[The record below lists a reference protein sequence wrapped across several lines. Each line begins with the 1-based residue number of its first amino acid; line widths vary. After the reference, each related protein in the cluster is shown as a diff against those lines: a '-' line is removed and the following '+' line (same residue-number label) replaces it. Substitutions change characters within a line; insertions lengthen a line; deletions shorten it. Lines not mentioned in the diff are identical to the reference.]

1 MKYKNILKG
10 AFIERPNRF
19 IAKVIADGCEHTV
32 HVKNTGR
39 CRELLVNGCTVYLE
53 ESDNPQR
60 KTRFDL
66 VAVEKIRED
75 GSILLVNMDSQSPN
89 TAAFEWVISS
99 GMFSADAEV
108 RREVKH
114 GDSRFDLYVRDGA
127 RQAFIEVKGVTLER
141 DGVAMFPDAP
151 TVRGVK
157 HLRGLVDAVAE
168 GYEAYV
174 LFVIQMKG
182 VSSFTPNRETDPA
195 FAEALRNAAKAG
207 VKVLA
212 RDCIVTPDTMTVD
225 EEVSVSL

>member
-39 CRELLVNGCTVYLE
+39 CRELLVKGCTVYLE

-75 GSILLVNMDSQSPN
+75 GSVLLVNMDSQSPN

-127 RQAFIEVKGVTLER
+127 RQAFIEVKGVTLELG
-141 DGVAMFPDAP
+141 GVALFPDAP

-182 VSSFTPNRETDPA
+182 VSSFTPNRDTDPA
-195 FAEALRNAAKAG
+195 FCAALRNAAKAG

-212 RDCIVTPDTMTVD
+212 RDCIITPDTMTVD
-225 EEVSVSL
+225 GEVPVSL

>member
-1 MKYKNILKG
+1 MKYNNILKG
-10 AFIERPNRF
+10 VFIERPNRF

-39 CRELLVNGCTVYLE
+39 CRELLVKGCTVYLE

-66 VAVEKIRED
+66 VAVEKTRDD
-75 GSILLVNMDSQSPN
+75 GSTVLINMDSQSPN

-127 RQAFIEVKGVTLER
+127 RQAFVEVKGVTLER
-141 DGVAMFPDAP
+141 GGVAMFPDAP

-225 EEVSVSL
+225 EEVFVSL

>member
-1 MKYKNILKG
+1 MKYNNILKG

-19 IAKVIADGCEHTV
+19 IAKVIAYGCEHTV

-75 GSILLVNMDSQSPN
+75 GSVLLVNMDSQSPN

-127 RQAFIEVKGVTLER
+127 RQAFVEVKGVTLER
-141 DGVAMFPDAP
+141 GGVAMFPDAP

-182 VSSFTPNRETDPA
+182 VNSFTPNRETDPA

-212 RDCIVTPDTMTVD
+212 RDCIITPDTMTVD
-225 EEVSVSL
+225 GEVPVSL